1 MIKNGI
7 VIFFTVLFMAINSM
21 PSIIIAIDDSVDIS
35 NFYGFSENEEENKEN
50 ESEKFLEIVFFI
62 ENSNKSDDFL
72 ASNNIDH
79 TEYRFKNYSKP
90 YLNLISPPPEQYIF

>member
-1 MIKNGI
+1 MKSII
-7 VIFFTVLFMAINSM
+7 AIFFTVLFMAINSV

-50 ESEKFLEIVFFI
+50 ESEKFLEIVFI
-62 ENSNKSDDFL
+62 SENSNKSDDFL

-79 TEYRFKNYSKP
+79 EKYRFKNYSKP
-90 YLNLISPPPEQYIF
+90 YLNLISPPPEQHLF